1 MAPLLSTP
9 LLRTQSDSRLVALAA
24 DGHDRAFE
32 AIVER
37 YRRPLQRY
45 LRRLLSEPLAED
57 VLQASFVRAW
67 QALRAGT
74 DVRDLRPWLYRIAH
88 NQALNTLRA
97 AGSALPPVAAELP
110 AISLEA
116 EVERREKLR
125 AALDGIEA
133 LPDRQRAALVAI
145 AVADRP
151 HADVARELGMSDGAL
166 RQLLLR
172 ARTTLRAAATALT
185 PYPLMSWLAG
195 GQEATAARVAEVAV
209 GAGSAG
215 VAIKASAAVLAAGA
229 VVAGGPA
236 LRGDHQPARAKAASA
251 APEAHRQSVVRRAV
265 SFTPAPAAAAHQ
277 AGAQGGPVADH
288 AARAPAAGSSS
299 ADHSG
304 QRLDRPPL
312 GLERLEWLGLGRL
325 GLRKLRRALGLG
337 ELGVGRLGLG
347 RLLRRVAL
355 EWLRVG
361 VGRFVRE
368 GLVGRGELG
377 RRRVGDGALRQR
389 QLRQE
394 QLRQGWRDDRSRDAA
409 GDRHRRRRRRPHGH
423 HPSATLHLGRRLGL
437 FGQRQLRRR
446 GLRRQRL
453 RPRRLGR
460 RLIWLVRDA
469 RRGRVSQ
476 PA

>member
-9 LLRTQSDSRLVALAA
+9 LLRTQSDRRLTALAA

-45 LRRLLSEPLAED
+45 LRRLLSEALAED

-74 DVRDLRPWLYRIAH
+74 DVRELRPWLYRIAH

-97 AGSALPPVAAELP
+97 AGSALPAVTAELP

-116 EVERREKLR
+116 EVERREELR
-125 AALDGIEA
+125 AALHGIEA

-209 GAGSAG
+209 GAGGAG
-215 VAIKASAAVLAAGA
+215 VALKTGVAALAAGA

-236 LRGDHQPARAKAASA
+236 LRGDHQPAPAKAKSA
-251 APEAHRQSVVRRAV
+251 IHETHRQPGTQRVVA
-265 SFTPAPAAAAHQ
+265 FTGPAPTADHQ
-277 AGAQGGPVADH
+277 AGDQGGPMVTH
-288 AARAPAAGSSS
+288 AGHAPASASSSSGHSGRGHGGSTPHGSGSSGS
-299 ADHSG
+299 GSGSSGSGGSGSDGSKEHSG
-304 QRLDRPPL
+304 SGGSGSGSGSGDS
-312 GLERLEWLGLGRL
+312 GGSEESSSSGSGS
-325 GLRKLRRALGLG
+325 GSGDSSGKGSSG
-337 ELGVGRLGLG
+337 
-347 RLLRRVAL
+347 
-355 EWLRVG
+355 RVG
-361 VGRFVRE
+361 SGDDEAGEAHSGKGSGKESSGKGDATVTPTTAPAPVGGDDGTAVPSVAVAPPPSNSGE
-368 GLVGRGELG
+368 GS
-377 RRRVGDGALRQR
+377 GDSGSDS
-389 QLRQE
+389 
-394 QLRQGWRDDRSRDAA
+394 GSGS
-409 GDRHRRRRRRPHGH
+409 GDSG
-423 HPSATLHLGRRLGL
+423 SGG
-437 FGQRQLRRR
+437 GDS
-446 GLRRQRL
+446 G
-453 RPRRLGR
+453 G
-460 RLIWLVRDA
+460 D
-469 RRGRVSQ
+469 
-476 PA
+476 

>member
-9 LLRTQSDSRLVALAA
+9 LLRTQSDRRLVALAA
-24 DGHDRAFE
+24 NGHDRAFE

-45 LRRLLSEPLAED
+45 LRRLLSEALAED

-97 AGSALPPVAAELP
+97 AGSALPAVTAELP

-116 EVERREKLR
+116 EVEQREELR
-125 AALDGIEA
+125 AALHGIEA

-172 ARTTLRAAATALT
+172 ARATLRAAATALT

-209 GAGSAG
+209 RAGGAGLAL
-215 VAIKASAAVLAAGA
+215 KASAAVLAAGA

-236 LRGDHQPARAKAASA
+236 LRGDHEPARAKAESTAH
-251 APEAHRQSVVRRAV
+251 EADRQPATRRAV
-265 SFTPAPAAAAHQ
+265 VFTRPAPPADHE
-277 AGAQGGPVADH
+277 AGDQGGPAVDRATH
-288 AARAPAAGSSS
+288 APAIGGSSS
-299 ADHSG
+299 GHSG
-304 QRLDRPPL
+304 HGHGSTTSHRSGSSGSGSD
-312 GLERLEWLGLGRL
+312 GSGSGGSSESSGSGSNS
-325 GLRKLRRALGLG
+325 GTSASGSGSGDSDSG
-337 ELGVGRLGLG
+337 ESSSSGSSSSGSGSG
-347 RLLRRVAL
+347 S
-355 EWLRVG
+355 G
-361 VGRFVRE
+361 
-368 GLVGRGELG
+368 
-377 RRRVGDGALRQR
+377 
-389 QLRQE
+389 
-394 QLRQGWRDDRSRDAA
+394 DAA
-409 GDRHRRRRRRPHGH
+409 GKG
-423 HPSATLHLGRRLGL
+423 SSGRRSSGDDEA
-437 FGQRQLRRR
+437 GEEHSGKGSGKQSS
-446 GLRRQRL
+446 GK
-453 RPRRLGR
+453 G
-460 RLIWLVRDA
+460 DA
-469 RRGRVSQ
+469 TVAPATQAAPVSGDGTAAPTVTIA
-476 PA
+476 PAPSNSGDGSGSSGSGSGSGSSSGGSSGSSASGGDD

>member
-9 LLRTQSDSRLVALAA
+9 LLRTQSDRRLTALAA

-37 YRRPLQRY
+37 YRRPLERY

-57 VLQASFVRAW
+57 VLQATFVRAW

-97 AGSALPPVAAELP
+97 AGSALPAAAAELP

-116 EVERREKLR
+116 EIERREDLR
-125 AALDGIEA
+125 AALHGIEA

-195 GQEATAARVAEVAV
+195 GQEATAARVAETAV
-209 GAGSAG
+209 GAGGAG
-215 VAIKASAAVLAAGA
+215 VALKAGVAALAAGA

-236 LRGDHQPARAKAASA
+236 LRGDHQPAPAKAKSA
-251 APEAHRQSVVRRAV
+251 AGERHRQPATERVAFTGPAPTADHLAGDQGGAAVDQAAHAPATAGSSGGHAGRGHGSKTAHRSGSGASGSGGSGSGGSGKTSGSEGSESGGSGSGSGGSDESGSSGPGSESGESSGKGSSGRSGSGDDDRGGEHSGKGASGTSSSGKGSPGTGEATVAA
-265 SFTPAPAAAAHQ
+265 PAPAAPVGGDDGTDAPTVAV
-277 AGAQGGPVADH
+277 APPSNSGEGSDSGSRSGSGGP
-288 AARAPAAGSSS
+288 GSSGPG
-299 ADHSG
+299 SG
-304 QRLDRPPL
+304 DS
-312 GLERLEWLGLGRL
+312 G
-325 GLRKLRRALGLG
+325 
-337 ELGVGRLGLG
+337 
-347 RLLRRVAL
+347 
-355 EWLRVG
+355 
-361 VGRFVRE
+361 
-368 GLVGRGELG
+368 
-377 RRRVGDGALRQR
+377 GD
-389 QLRQE
+389 
-394 QLRQGWRDDRSRDAA
+394 
-409 GDRHRRRRRRPHGH
+409 
-423 HPSATLHLGRRLGL
+423 
-437 FGQRQLRRR
+437 
-446 GLRRQRL
+446 
-453 RPRRLGR
+453 
-460 RLIWLVRDA
+460 
-469 RRGRVSQ
+469 
-476 PA
+476 

>member
-9 LLRTQSDSRLVALAA
+9 LLRTQSDRRLVALAA

-45 LRRLLSEPLAED
+45 LRRLLSEALAED

-97 AGSALPPVAAELP
+97 AGSALPAVTADLP

-116 EVERREKLR
+116 EVERREELR

-151 HADVARELGMSDGAL
+151 HADVARELGMTDGAL

-185 PYPLMSWLAG
+185 PYPLMAWLAG
-195 GQEATAARVAEVAV
+195 GQEATAARVAEVAA
-209 GAGSAG
+209 GAGGAG

-236 LRGDHQPARAKAASA
+236 LRGDHRPARAKAASA
-251 APEAHRQSVVRRAV
+251 APEAHRQPAARRAV
-265 SFTPAPAAAAHQ
+265 AFTPAPTADHG
-277 AGAQGGPVADH
+277 AGDQGGPVTDH
-288 AARAPAAGSSS
+288 AARAPATGTPSS
-299 ADHSG
+299 DHSG
-304 QRLDRPPL
+304 HEHGSTSHRSGSSGADS
-312 GLERLEWLGLGRL
+312 ESS
-325 GLRKLRRALGLG
+325 G
-337 ELGVGRLGLG
+337 EHWGSGSSGSG
-347 RLLRRVAL
+347 DS
-355 EWLRVG
+355 G
-361 VGRFVRE
+361 SGDS
-368 GLVGRGELG
+368 GESHSNG
-377 RRRVGDGALRQR
+377 SGSGSGDSSGKGSSGDGGSGDGESGTEHSGSGGA
-389 QLRQE
+389 
-394 QLRQGWRDDRSRDAA
+394 GTSSSGKDGAA
-409 GDRHRRRRRRPHGH
+409 IAPG
-423 HPSATLHLGRRLGL
+423 T
-437 FGQRQLRRR
+437 
-446 GLRRQRL
+446 
-453 RPRRLGR
+453 
-460 RLIWLVRDA
+460 
-469 RRGRVSQ
+469 Q
-476 PA
+476 PAPVTDGDDGAAATVTIPPPPSTSDDGSGSSGGGGSGDGGSGHDGSGGD

>member
-9 LLRTQSDSRLVALAA
+9 LLRTQSDGRLVALAA

-45 LRRLLSEPLAED
+45 LRRLLSEALAED

-97 AGSALPPVAAELP
+97 AGSALPAVTAELP

-116 EVERREKLR
+116 EVERREELR

-151 HADVARELGMSDGAL
+151 HADVARELGMTDGAL

-185 PYPLMSWLAG
+185 PYPLMAWLAG
-195 GQEATAARVAEVAV
+195 GQEATAARVAEVAA
-209 GAGSAG
+209 GAGGAG

-251 APEAHRQSVVRRAV
+251 APEAHRQPAARRAV
-265 SFTPAPAAAAHQ
+265 AFTPAPTADHG
-277 AGAQGGPVADH
+277 AGDQGGPVTDH
-288 AARAPAAGSSS
+288 AARAPATGTPSS
-299 ADHSG
+299 DHSG
-304 QRLDRPPL
+304 HEHGSTSHRSGSSGSD
-312 GLERLEWLGLGRL
+312 GSDSESS
-325 GLRKLRRALGLG
+325 G
-337 ELGVGRLGLG
+337 EHSGSGSSGSG
-347 RLLRRVAL
+347 DS
-355 EWLRVG
+355 G
-361 VGRFVRE
+361 SGDS
-368 GLVGRGELG
+368 GESHSNG
-377 RRRVGDGALRQR
+377 SGSGSGDSSGKGSSGDG
-389 QLRQE
+389 
-394 QLRQGWRDDRSRDAA
+394 GS
-409 GDRHRRRRRRPHGH
+409 GDGE
-423 HPSATLHLGRRLGL
+423 SATEHSGSG
-437 FGQRQLRRR
+437 GA
-446 GLRRQRL
+446 GTSSSGKDGAAIA
-453 RPRRLGR
+453 P
-460 RLIWLVRDA
+460 A
-469 RRGRVSQ
+469 TQ
-476 PA
+476 PAPVTDGDDGAAPTVTIPPPPSTSDDGSGSSGGGGSGDGGSGHDGSGGD

>member
-9 LLRTQSDSRLVALAA
+9 LLRTQSDRRLTALAA

-45 LRRLLSEPLAED
+45 LRRLLSEALAED
-57 VLQASFVRAW
+57 VLQATFVRAW

-97 AGSALPPVAAELP
+97 AGSALPAVAAELP

-116 EVERREKLR
+116 EIERREDLR
-125 AALDGIEA
+125 AALHGIEA

-195 GQEATAARVAEVAV
+195 GQEATAARVAEAAV
-209 GAGSAG
+209 GAGGAG
-215 VAIKASAAVLAAGA
+215 VALKVGVAALAAGA

-236 LRGDHQPARAKAASA
+236 LRDEHQPAPAKAKAAA
-251 APEAHRQSVVRRAV
+251 RERHRQPATERV
-265 SFTPAPAAAAHQ
+265 SFTGPAPTADHEAGDQ
-277 AGAQGGPVADH
+277 GAGAVDH
-288 AARAPAAGSSS
+288 AAHAPASAGSSS
-299 ADHSG
+299 GRSGQGHGKPTSHRSGSSSSGSGSKGPGPKSGSVGPHSG
-304 QRLDRPPL
+304 GSGDSDEPDSS
-312 GLERLEWLGLGRL
+312 GSGSGS
-325 GLRKLRRALGLG
+325 G
-337 ELGVGRLGLG
+337 ESSGKGSS
-347 RLLRRVAL
+347 
-355 EWLRVG
+355 
-361 VGRFVRE
+361 
-368 GLVGRGELG
+368 GRGGSGDDVAGTKHSGKGSSGKGEATVAPAAPPAPVDG
-377 RRRVGDGALRQR
+377 DEATAPPTATIAPSTPNSGEGSTSSGSGSGSGSGSNSGSVGSGSGD
-389 QLRQE
+389 
-394 QLRQGWRDDRSRDAA
+394 SA
-409 GDRHRRRRRRPHGH
+409 GD
-423 HPSATLHLGRRLGL
+423 
-437 FGQRQLRRR
+437 
-446 GLRRQRL
+446 
-453 RPRRLGR
+453 
-460 RLIWLVRDA
+460 
-469 RRGRVSQ
+469 
-476 PA
+476 